1 VALLVPVELSF
12 PHRKKTKVHSSKSG
26 SQPLKKCNMQVLNP
40 RKSDFTNF
48 LLRFHPESDEARV
61 GLGSNVVNCLRTT
74 SNAHATHRAPA
85 FATQKNWI

>member
-1 VALLVPVELSF
+1 
-12 PHRKKTKVHSSKSG
+12 
-26 SQPLKKCNMQVLNP
+26 MQVLNP